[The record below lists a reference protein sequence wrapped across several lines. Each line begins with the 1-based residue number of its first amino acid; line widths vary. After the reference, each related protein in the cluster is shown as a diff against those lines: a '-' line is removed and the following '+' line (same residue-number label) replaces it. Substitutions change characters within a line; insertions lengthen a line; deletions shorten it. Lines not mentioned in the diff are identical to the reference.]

1 MAPFIPTV
9 RPFVD
14 YASGNISFMNP
25 GGTAG
30 TFAIAIGHVIQTS
43 SSTKFIVASVRFHFD
58 PNRDTGVDDSILMTQ
73 GV

>member
-1 MAPFIPTV
+1 
-9 RPFVD
+9 
-14 YASGNISFMNP
+14 MNP